1 MFKGIIDLK
10 KAMEDQRK
18 LSETINELEKKINI
32 RRGRPLSNENK
43 DDIENLIKNGR
54 EILTTRKD
62 IIKAYSK
69 LKREGEPNL
78 MNFDD
83 DGNNND
89 DDGKDDGNN
98 DDDRNN
104 DDDGNDD
111 GNNNDDDKNN
121 DEDDGNND
129 RKMPDW
135 VGVSRKRFNEIKK
148 LVKNYKNNNLSDC
161 NWTRTHNHLV
171 HKRTLNRPVWLN
183 G

>member
-1 MFKGIIDLK
+1 
-10 KAMEDQRK
+10 
-18 LSETINELEKKINI
+18 
-32 RRGRPLSNENK
+32 
-43 DDIENLIKNGR
+43 
-54 EILTTRKD
+54 
-62 IIKAYSK
+62 
-69 LKREGEPNL
+69 